1 MARPAKYDVL
11 FEPVP
16 IGPKTL
22 KNRFYQ
28 TPHCTGFGDV
38 FPGSQ
43 AHFRAMKAEGGWA
56 AVNTEATSI
65 APEWDFA
72 GQMTPSRLWDDDDI
86 RNWSL
91 MTEKVHEHG
100 ALAGIEL
107 LAGGAYITG
116 FDSRMPGRHIHDR
129 LEEAAWLGSVVV
141 MTKRDIRE
149 VQQLYVAAARRAR
162 SAGFDIVNVHGGE
175 TGELP
180 ILFLMLLHNSRND
193 EYGGPIE
200 NRARFWLETLELVK
214 EAVGDTCAITARH
227 TIDTLHGTELGIRVE
242 EEGRAFIEL
251 ADHLVDFWDVQVGGE
266 NADLWSKD
274 AGPSRFY
281 PENFQ
286 AEWVRKIRPATNKPI
301 VGVGRFTNPD
311 TMVEVIRSGQIDI
324 IGAARPSI
332 SDPFLP
338 RKIEEGRFDEIR
350 ECIGCN
356 VCVSRIN
363 AGWHLICT
371 QNATA
376 GEEYR
381 RGWHPERFDRARN
394 ADKNVLVVG
403 GGPAGMECAI
413 TLAKRGMRGVHLV
426 EAESDLGGHVRW
438 VSTLPGMGEWSKI
451 VGYRKVQLSKL
462 PNIEVILGMEL
473 DTDAVIEYGAEL
485 VVIATG
491 ARWRGDGM
499 NGVTHRAVS
508 GLDAALPYVL
518 TPEQLV
524 IEGKPLPGLR
534 VLVYD
539 AEGYFMGVS
548 LAEKL
553 ARDGHEVALVTP
565 MREAAPYMR
574 FTGESVHM
582 HPLLDELGVK
592 VFTGCVL
599 SHVSEDVLCGG
610 VAQPGDHRQEWH
622 VDAVVPVTQRM
633 PNSALYTAVMSDEGR
648 LADAG
653 VEAVY
658 RIGDCHAPR
667 QQVADA
673 IFDSQRLGREIDSD
687 DPSSPRRYIRER
699 RLIGSTDEVY
709 DRILD
714 VGDTSYMPSTVRG

>member
-1 MARPAKYDVL
+1 
-11 FEPVP
+11 
-16 IGPKTL
+16 
-22 KNRFYQ
+22 
-28 TPHCTGFGDV
+28 
-38 FPGSQ
+38 
-43 AHFRAMKAEGGWA
+43 
-56 AVNTEATSI
+56 
-65 APEWDFA
+65 
-72 GQMTPSRLWDDDDI
+72 MTPSRLWDDDDV

-91 MTEKVHEHG
+91 MTEKAHEHG

-107 LAGGAYITG
+107 YAGGAYITG
-116 FDSRMPGRHIHDR
+116 FDSRTPGRHVHDR
-129 LEEAAWLGSVVV
+129 LEEAAWLGAVVA
-141 MTKRDIRE
+141 MTKSDIRE
-149 VQQLYVAAARRAR
+149 VQKLYVAAALRAV

-180 ILFLMLLHNSRND
+180 IQFLMLLHNSRTD

-214 EAVGDTCAITARH
+214 EAVGDDCAIAARH

-242 EEGRAFIEL
+242 EEGRAFVEL

-281 PENFQ
+281 GENSQ
-286 AEWVRKIRPATNKPI
+286 ARWVLQIRSATKKPI
-301 VGVGRFTNPD
+301 IGVGRFTNPD
-311 TMVEVIRSGQIDI
+311 TMVDVIRSGQIDV

-394 ADKNVLVVG
+394 NDKDVLIVG
-403 GGPAGMECAI
+403 AGPAGMECAV
-413 TLAKRGMRGVHLV
+413 TLGKRGMGNVHLV
-426 EAESDLGGHVRW
+426 DGHFEVGGHIRW

-451 VGYRKVQLSKL
+451 VAYRKIQLDKL
-462 PNIEVILGMEL
+462 PNVEVILGVEL
-473 DTDAVIEYGAEL
+473 DADAVIEYGAEL

-499 NGVTHRAVS
+499 NGVTHRAIPVVNA
-508 GLDAALPYVL
+508 DLPYVL

-524 IEGKPLPGLR
+524 VEGKPLPGPR

-553 ARDGHEVALVTP
+553 ARAGHDVAFVTP

-574 FTGESVHM
+574 FTGESIHM
-582 HPLLDELGVK
+582 LPLLDELGVK
-592 VFTGCVL
+592 TFTGCVL
-599 SHVSEDVLCGG
+599 TDVSGDVLCGG
-610 VAQPGDHRQEWH
+610 LAQPGDHRQEWQ
-622 VDAVVPVTQRM
+622 VDAVVLATQRT
-633 PNSALYTAVMSDEGR
+633 PNTALYNAVKGDASR
-648 LADAG
+648 LTEAG

-658 RIGDCHAPR
+658 CIGDCHAPR

-673 IFDSQRLGREIDSD
+673 IFEGQRLGREIDGE
-687 DPSSPRRYIRER
+687 DPSSPRPYIRER
-699 RLIGSTDEVY
+699 RLIGATDEIY
-709 DRILD
+709 DGILQLD
-714 VGDTSYMPSTVRG
+714 AASYVPSTVRG